1 MYELSVENEFG
12 EVLNLTNNPDY
23 DVLSVDGLTPA
34 PANINTTAISGVDGS
49 RFNSARL
56 GERNVVI
63 SLNINGE
70 IEENRIA
77 LYRYFR
83 VKHPIRVHYKNEH
96 LDVFIDGYI
105 ETFENNLFGMLQQPQ
120 ISILCPD
127 PYWKS
132 TSDTDVSFDT
142 VTDLFEFPFSIE
154 STGIAFSELSSTP
167 ITYFNAGNVA
177 TGAII
182 TFIALSDGVKNPVFY
197 NRTNGT
203 FFGLS
208 FTMQNGDTITINTQ
222 QGSKA
227 VTLLRG
233 GVKTSI
239 VNDRMAG
246 STWLVFE
253 PGENEIAYSADE
265 GATSLRVALETTQ
278 KFEGV

>member
-12 EVLNLTNNPDY
+12 EVLSLTNNPDY
-23 DVLSVDGLTPA
+23 DVLAVYGLNPA

-70 IEENRIA
+70 IEENRMK

-132 TSDTDVSFDT
+132 VTDTDVDFDII
-142 VTDLFEFPFSIE
+142 TDLFEFPFAIE

-167 ITYFNAGNVA
+167 LTYFNAGNVA
-177 TGAII
+177 TGAVI
-182 TFIALSDGVKNPVFY
+182 TFTALADGVVNPTFY

-203 FFGLS
+203 YFGLTT
-208 FTMQNGDTITINTQ
+208 TMQSGDTITINTQ
-222 QGSKA
+222 QGSKGA
-227 VTLLRG
+227 WLLRG
-233 GVKTSI
+233 GIKTSI
-239 VNDRMAG
+239 VNDRSAG
-246 STWLVFE
+246 SVWLVFE
-253 PGENEIAYSADE
+253 PGENEISYGADE
-265 GATSLRVALETTQ
+265 GAGSLRVALQTVQ

>member
-23 DVLSVDGLTPA
+23 DVLSVDGLNPA

-63 SLNINGE
+63 TLNINGE
-70 IEENRIA
+70 IEENRIE

-83 VKHPIRVHYKNEH
+83 VKHPIRIHYKNEH

-105 ETFENNLFGMLQQPQ
+105 ETFENNFFGMLQQPQ

-132 TSDTDVSFDT
+132 TSDTDVAFDI

-167 ITYFNAGNVA
+167 LTYFNAGNVA
-177 TGAII
+177 TGAVI
-182 TFIALSDGVKNPVFY
+182 TFTALADGVVNPTFY

-203 FFGLS
+203 YFGLTT
-208 FTMQNGDTITINTQ
+208 TMQSGDTITINTQ
-222 QGSKA
+222 QGSKG
-227 VTLLRG
+227 VWLLRS

-239 VNDRMAG
+239 INDRSAG
-246 STWLVFE
+246 SVWLVFE
-253 PGENEIAYSADE
+253 PGLNEISYGADE
-265 GATSLRVALETTQ
+265 GAGSLRVALQTVQ

>member
-23 DVLSVDGLTPA
+23 DVLSMDGLNPA

-63 SLNINGE
+63 TLNINGE
-70 IEENRIA
+70 IEENRIE

-120 ISILCPD
+120 ISVLCPD

-132 TSDTDVSFDT
+132 TSDTDVDFDI

-167 ITYFNAGNVA
+167 LTYFNAGNVA
-177 TGAII
+177 TGAVI
-182 TFIALSDGVKNPVFY
+182 TFTALADGVVNPTFY

-203 FFGLS
+203 YFGLA
-208 FTMQNGDTITINTQ
+208 FTMQSGDTITINTQ
-222 QGSKA
+222 QGSKG
-227 VTLLRG
+227 VWLLRG
-233 GVKTSI
+233 GVKTGI
-239 VNDRMAG
+239 INDRSAG
-246 STWLVFE
+246 SVWLVFE
-253 PGENEIAYSADE
+253 PGENEISYGADE
-265 GATSLRVALETTQ
+265 GAGSLRVALQTVQ

>member
-23 DVLSVDGLTPA
+23 DVLSVDGLNPA

-63 SLNINGE
+63 TLNINGE
-70 IEENRIA
+70 IEENRIE

-132 TSDTDVSFDT
+132 TSDTDVDFDI

-167 ITYFNAGNVA
+167 LTYFNAGNVA
-177 TGAII
+177 TGAVI
-182 TFIALSDGVKNPVFY
+182 TFTALANGIVNPTFY

-203 FFGLS
+203 YFGLTL
-208 FTMQNGDTITINTQ
+208 TMQSGDTITINTQ
-222 QGSKA
+222 QGSKGA
-227 VTLLRG
+227 WLLRG
-233 GVKTSI
+233 GVKTGI
-239 VNDRMAG
+239 VNDRSAG
-246 STWLVFE
+246 SVWLVFE
-253 PGENEIAYSADE
+253 PGENEISYGADE
-265 GATSLRVALETTQ
+265 GAGSLRVALQTVQ